1 MTLDDI
7 HAALERL
14 ERNVEQITKDV
25 ARLHSSSKPTKT
37 AKRKRPGVNSYMYW
51 CNNMNMRDVVHRE
64 LKQEGENGM
73 TAVAAELVGAGKHYQ
88 RMHAR
93 KSTHFVASTTR
104 RLQPKHLPLKRL
116 NPKTRFKNGLFIIF
130 GHACPVVSEPIR

>member
-73 TAVAAELVGAGKHYQ
+73 TAVAAELGRRWKALPAD
-88 RMHAR
+88 AR
-93 KSTHFVASTTR
+93 EKVNALCSQYNEKIAAEAPATKKIK
-104 RLQPKHLPLKRL
+104 PKDK
-116 NPKTRFKNGLFIIF
+116 
-130 GHACPVVSEPIR
+130 V